1 MAQRIESMP
10 DMGTVYNLIRTLYF
24 NEQNGESKEMASKW
38 LENLQ
43 HSIYGWKIADELL
56 INKSDI
62 ASCYFAAQTLRT
74 KIQNCFQELPEDSY
88 SSLKDSIINH
98 LKSIPETVVQTQLCL
113 AITYLGKESHAFW
126 YQTIGFL
133 RITDHFF
140 DCYLILSYNEL
151 ISS

>member
-1 MAQRIESMP
+1 MAQNMESMP
-10 DMGTVYNLIRTLYF
+10 EMGTVYNLIRTLYF

-38 LENLQ
+38 LESLQ

-113 AITYLGKESHAFW
+113 AITYLG
-126 YQTIGFL
+126 IN
-133 RITDHFF
+133 
-140 DCYLILSYNEL
+140 C
-151 ISS
+151 